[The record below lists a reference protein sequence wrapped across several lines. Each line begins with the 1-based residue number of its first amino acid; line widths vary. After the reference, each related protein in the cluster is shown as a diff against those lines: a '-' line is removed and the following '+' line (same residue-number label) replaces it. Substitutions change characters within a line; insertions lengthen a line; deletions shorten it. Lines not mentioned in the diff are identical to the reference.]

1 MTYALDVKVLAGLE
15 PIASFKPA
23 RLREL
28 LDHCHI
34 ETVAQGLDPFKAHGL
49 QGQSVY
55 LVDGELELVYQD
67 GHKVK
72 ISAPSEGAKH
82 PLGKRQP
89 YIVAATALRE
99 SHLLR
104 VDEELL
110 DRMVTLDQ
118 FSQTSRMRALDTANG
133 GEERQDASAAIRRLL
148 NSNMFSADNLKDGP
162 FAHLPMAHIST
173 LLQRIEAISVREGDV
188 IIREGDEGDYYYLI
202 DSGRAQVMR
211 HMHDMDI
218 HLADLKAG
226 DVFGEEALISGARRN
241 ATVTMKSNGTLLR
254 LGRQDFLALMQ
265 EPLLRKSGYEQALQ
279 AVAQGAVW
287 LDVRHPP
294 EYRYDKIPGAMNV
307 PLNDIRNAIDILDRS
322 EHYITYCQSGRRSA
336 AAAFILAQA
345 GYDVQVLD
353 GGLWSVP
360 KKAQQQ
366 IDYTGAANEHGNGKQ

>member
-15 PIASFKPA
+15 PIASFKPS

-34 ETVAQGLDPFKAHGL
+34 ETVKQGRDPFKAYGL

-55 LVDGELELVYQD
+55 LVDGELEVVYQD
-67 GHKVK
+67 GNKVR
-72 ISAPSEGAKH
+72 ISARSEWAKH

-89 YIVAATALRE
+89 YIVSATALCE

-104 VDEELL
+104 VDEGLL

-118 FSQTSRMRALDTANG
+118 FSQAGQMKAASTPLK
-133 GEERQDASAAIRRLL
+133 EEKLTDASAIKRLL
-148 NSNMFSADNLKDGP
+148 NSSMFSADNLKNGP
-162 FAHLPMAHIST
+162 LAHLPMANISA
-173 LLQRIEAISVREGDV
+173 LLQRIEAIPVREGDV

-202 DSGRAQVMR
+202 DSGRAQVIR
-211 HMHDMDI
+211 HMRDRDV
-218 HLADLKAG
+218 HLADLNAG
-226 DVFGEEALISGARRN
+226 DVFGEEALVSGARRN
-241 ATVTMKSNGTLLR
+241 ATVIMKSSGVLLR
-254 LGRQDFLALMQ
+254 LGRQDFLALLQ
-265 EPLLRKSGYEQALQ
+265 EPLLQKADYEQAVE

-294 EYRYDKIPGAMNV
+294 EYRYDRLPGAMNV
-307 PLNDIRNAIDILDRS
+307 PLNDIRNAIDVLDRS
-322 EHYITYCQSGRRSA
+322 KRYITYCQSGRRSA
-336 AAAFILAQA
+336 VAAFILAQA
-345 GYDVQVLD
+345 GYDVRVLD

-366 IDYTGAANEHGNGKQ
+366 ID